1 METDTTK
8 AMQEALQSAVSRMN
22 NGTNG
27 TVVEPKVGFMETIAP
42 LLPLLPKLLQST
54 GASEEVLERMETQK
68 GDLTSLREQVLILRK
83 QCHRVLAAQEQ
94 LLEKVHEIQR
104 QQVAAAGAVLDL
116 AQQMARITFVD
127 DHEADVDVD
136 GDVDVD
142 VDDLD
147 AETAPQLEYRTNGRM
162 HKNGSGRRQRET

>member
-8 AMQEALQSAVSRMN
+8 AMQDALQSAVSRMN

-27 TVVEPKVGFMETIAP
+27 SAPAAPESKVSFMETIAP
-42 LLPLLPKLLQST
+42 LLPLLPKLLQNS
-54 GASEEVLERMETQK
+54 GASEEVLERIETQK

-116 AQQMARITFVD
+116 AQQMARITFID
-127 DHEADVDVD
+127 DHAE
-136 GDVDVD
+136 
-142 VDDLD
+142 D
-147 AETAPQLEYRTNGRM
+147 AEDIDELETETAPSIEYRTNGRT